1 MKLRTIHFT
10 LFAIILLACAALFL
24 GGGYASYNLVYIF
37 CFIFLL
43 FYAVFSSSTI
53 WQKAVKVVIYSLI
66 MTAQILINT
75 YLIRPFEESLFLY
88 YLCRLLGLLI
98 VFIPF
103 LVERCFIYHSI
114 EKPAVPKEGSQSVLS
129 YSLLLHDRDTI
140 ISDIERFKKAGEV
153 LSKVSLDTMIQ
164 NLPRHSSF
172 SYVNNGSLTEEYF
185 KKAYSTLDDGYLY
198 LIITKTKTAPSEVIG
213 LFTNKQYNHVSI
225 SFDSKLHTA
234 ISYNG
239 GEKLLP
245 PGLNPELL
253 ERLTHNNGSAVL
265 VYKLPATS
273 SQKRII
279 IDEIQKI
286 NREGSAYNLLGL
298 VLKFSFRPNIMFC
311 SQFVY
316 TMLKLAGLNYFE
328 NYAAH
333 VKPSDFVELDY
344 HRKLLFEYEIT
355 L

>member
-1 MKLRTIHFT
+1 MKQRTL
-10 LFAIILLACAALFL
+10 LFILLTIIILACAALFM
-24 GGGYASYNLVYIF
+24 GGSYASYNLVYIF

-43 FYAVFSSSTI
+43 FFAVFSTSTI
-53 WQKAVKVVIYSLI
+53 WQKAVKVVLYPLI
-66 MTAQILINT
+66 MTAQILFNT
-75 YLIRPFEESLFLY
+75 YLIRPFEESQFLY
-88 YLCRLLGLLI
+88 YLCHLLGLLI

-103 LVERCFIYHSI
+103 LVERCFIFHSI
-114 EKPAVPKEGSQSVLS
+114 DKPAVPKEGNQSVLS
-129 YSLLLHDRDTI
+129 YSLLLQDRDAI
-140 ISDIERFKKAGEV
+140 ISDIERFKKAGDI
-153 LSKVSLDTMIQ
+153 LSKVRLDTIIQ

-172 SYVNNGSLTEEYF
+172 SYVNNGTLTDEYF
-185 KKAYSTLDDGYLY
+185 QKAYSTLEDGYLY

-225 SFDSKLHTA
+225 SFDPELHTA

-239 GEKLLP
+239 GEKILP

-253 ERLTHNNGSAVL
+253 ERLTHNNGSAVM
-265 VYKLPATS
+265 VYKLPAAS
-273 SQKRII
+273 NQKKII

-286 NREGSAYNLLGL
+286 NTEGSAYNLLGL
-298 VLKFSFRPNIMFC
+298 VLKFSYRPNIMFC

-316 TMLKLAGLNYFE
+316 TMLKLADLNYFE
-328 NYAAH
+328 NYAAY